1 VVRDRLLQ
9 NPSIQAQNAFVSSVV
24 QILRLT
30 YSTHAE
36 HRLTLQTDN
45 PHTTAVPE
53 IASPRCVIVIDDA
66 LPPGKA
72 CNAAAVIALT
82 IGERHPY
89 LVGAPLIDARNVH
102 HPGLIPVGISVL
114 KASAGQL
121 SKLRAD
127 AREKDFDFVGFP
139 VQGQQTK
146 DYTAFR
152 DAVRAV
158 DTHELAYV
166 GVGIVGDN
174 KALRKLVSDFE
185 LMQ

>member
-1 VVRDRLLQ
+1 
-9 NPSIQAQNAFVSSVV
+9 
-24 QILRLT
+24 
-30 YSTHAE
+30 
-36 HRLTLQTDN
+36 LTLQDAYS
-45 PHTTAVPE
+45 HTTTVQKFA
-53 IASPRCVIVIDDA
+53 APRCVIVIDDA

-89 LVGAPLIDARNVH
+89 LVGAPLVDAQDVR

-114 KASAGQL
+114 KAPVGQL

-127 AREKDFDFVGFP
+127 ALEKQFDIVGFP

-146 DYTAFR
+146 DYAAFAE
-152 DAVRAV
+152 AVRAV
-158 DTHELAYV
+158 QTHALAYV

-174 KALRKLVSDFE
+174 KVLRKLVSDFE

>member
-1 VVRDRLLQ
+1 M
-9 NPSIQAQNAFVSSVV
+9 
-24 QILRLT
+24 
-30 YSTHAE
+30 
-36 HRLTLQTDN
+36 TLQADHS
-45 PHTTAVPE
+45 PPTAVQK
-53 IASPRCVIVIDDA
+53 IAAPRCVIVIDDA
-66 LPPGKA
+66 LPPGRA

-89 LVGAPLIDARNVH
+89 LVGAPLIDAQDVH

-114 KASAGQL
+114 KASVGQL

-127 AREKDFDFVGFP
+127 ALEKEFDIVGFP

-166 GVGIVGDN
+166 GVGIVGEN
-174 KALRKLVSDFE
+174 KAVRKLVSDFE